1 MIYRIDGKENS
12 GVEGGQKLRRLLQCM
27 VEMVQVR
34 KERRVMRSTIYSH
47 RDNLVP
53 SPISTTFTGNLC
65 TLLSRSRQI
74 YSNYFITLPPGAP
87 AWYIGWLRPTDTRIV
102 HIDRYRSIRPFD
114 NCDHLVRRLPV
125 FIMLVPIVRYYT
137 IQGGK
142 ERIHE
147 EGRRCYHRP
156 DDPLLFNRHSSLNPC
171 AHLRSLFDVEL
182 LLFTYAVLSTPGTTP
197 GLTYR
202 RTRSDHHNDANP
214 PANCVI
220 IVWTFGTRSNSSGHN
235 LCTYPISCCHSVSF
249 HQFPSITVPIF
260 FFSPP
265 P

>member
-1 MIYRIDGKENS
+1 
-12 GVEGGQKLRRLLQCM
+12 
-27 VEMVQVR
+27 
-34 KERRVMRSTIYSH
+34 
-47 RDNLVP
+47 
-53 SPISTTFTGNLC
+53 
-65 TLLSRSRQI
+65 
-74 YSNYFITLPPGAP
+74 
-87 AWYIGWLRPTDTRIV
+87 
-102 HIDRYRSIRPFD
+102 
-114 NCDHLVRRLPV
+114 
-125 FIMLVPIVRYYT
+125 MLVPIVRYYT

-182 LLFTYAVLSTPGTTP
+182 LLFTYAVFSTPGTTP

-214 PANCVI
+214 PGNCVI

-249 HQFPSITVPIF
+249 HQFPSINCPNFLLFPSTLNACKWLRTGYDTDQTIF
-260 FFSPP
+260 VSYLNDSDGGRLCNQSFLTRSLQQGRPRRLKSGLIDI
-265 P
+265 